1 VSFNWG
7 FVFRNLP
14 VFLAG
19 AEVTVELAAVSI
31 LFALAWG
38 LVVGLGRLARWRPL
52 ALLAT
57 GYIELVRNTPVL
69 VQMYFIYFGLAFA
82 GLPLSGFASAL
93 AALTLQNGGYFAE
106 IYRAGIQS
114 ISRTQIDAARGLGMR
129 HWAVLRLVVLPQAFF
144 RIVPA
149 LGNQFVVMIKD
160 TSLAS
165 TLSVAELMLTA
176 KIVIDRS
183 AAAYE
188 VFATLAA
195 FYLVMTSCV
204 TLALR
209 LYERRIARLR

>member
-1 VSFNWG
+1 MSFNWD

-176 KIVIDRS
+176 KIVTDRS

-188 VFATLAA
+188 VFAILAA

-204 TLALR
+204 TLALG
-209 LYERRIARLR
+209 LYERRFARLR